1 MFGDLGDMMGKLQEM
16 KQRTE
21 EVKAKLEVQVITVE
35 GAGGDIKVEIN
46 GNRHLK
52 KIEISSALQHGD
64 KEELEEQLV
73 VTLNRALMQAEQLNE
88 SEMKTVASGMMP
100 GLF

>member
-1 MFGDLGDMMGKLQEM
+1 MFGNLGDMMGKLQEM
-16 KQRTE
+16 KQKTE
-21 EVKAKLEVQVITVE
+21 DVKAKLELQIITVQ
-35 GAGGDIKVEIN
+35 GAGGDITIEIN

-52 KIEISSALQHGD
+52 KISISSALQHGD
-64 KEELEEQLV
+64 KEELEEQLIV
-73 VTLNRALMQAEQLNE
+73 SLNRALAQAEELNE